1 MSERERQEALKRAAK
16 RWVPRTR
23 FIANTVPIPVMHW
36 LVSHEEAIRVGGAI
50 PPIPFDVAEWMA
62 DHVDNFAG
70 GPQPQAVVSEEVE
83 EVSEDTPGDYPLQ
96 KAVCEVCGTRF
107 EARRADA
114 RFCSNRCRVTA
125 HRARAA

>member
-1 MSERERQEALKRAAK
+1 MDCTPSARVGDRGQVADVSSRFGAPTMSERERQEALKRAAK

-70 GPQPQAVVSEEVE
+70 GPQPQAVGSEEVE
-83 EVSEDTPGDYPLQ
+83 EVSEDTPGDYP
-96 KAVCEVCGTRF
+96 
-107 EARRADA
+107 
-114 RFCSNRCRVTA
+114 
-125 HRARAA
+125 